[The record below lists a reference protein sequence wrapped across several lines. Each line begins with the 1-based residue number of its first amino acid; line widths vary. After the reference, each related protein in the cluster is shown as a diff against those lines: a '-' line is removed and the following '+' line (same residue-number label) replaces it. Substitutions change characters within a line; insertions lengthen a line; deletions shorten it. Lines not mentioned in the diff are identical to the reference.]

1 MVLLLVFF
9 AISITFS
16 FLCSLWEATLL
27 TIPPSFVE
35 TESQRGTATGKL
47 LKEYKTDVDRPLSA
61 ILTLNTIAHTVGAI
75 GVGAQATKVFAGN
88 ELVTGLVVPVVM
100 TLAILILSEIIPKT
114 YGATRWK
121 ALAPFTVKSLK
132 IIQTVLAPLVWL
144 SELITSRLKGDK
156 AAVTVSRSD
165 IAALA
170 ALSHREGQ
178 IDLSESNV
186 MSNLLSMREVTAY
199 DVMTPRTVM
208 HVVRAEMTI
217 EQYLTEHATL
227 PFSRIPIHQKT
238 RDQISSYVLKDTL
251 LLHAYRGQG
260 GTTLE
265 SIARPIT
272 NYAQET
278 PIPQVLDNL
287 LKSREHIGLVVDEF
301 GGTAGLVTQEDIIE
315 TLLGLEIVDESDRNE
330 DMQALA
336 RDLRARRRAAI
347 EPKERGSTDK
357 VGQDVQAALDGAT
370 PTLGLTGQ
378 QVPVDESGRDEV
390 VR

>member
-1 MVLLLVFF
+1 MVLLVVFF
-9 AISITFS
+9 AISIIFS

-35 TESQRGTATGKL
+35 TESQRGTETGRL
-47 LKEYKTDVDRPLSA
+47 LKKYKTDVDRPLSA

-75 GVGAQATKVFAGN
+75 GVGAQATKYFEGN
-88 ELVTGLVVPVVM
+88 ELVTGIVVPVVM

-121 ALAPFTVKSLK
+121 SLAPFTVKSLK
-132 IIQTVLAPLVWL
+132 IIQTILAPLVWL
-144 SELITSRLKGDK
+144 SEKVTSGLKGDK

-186 MSNLLSMREVTAY
+186 MNNLLSMREVTAY

-208 HVVRAEMTI
+208 HVVRSEMTV
-217 EQYLTEHATL
+217 EQYLSEHATL
-227 PFSRIPIHQKT
+227 PFSRIPLHGKT
-238 RDQISSYVLKDTL
+238 RDQVTQYALKDDL
-251 LLHAYRGQG
+251 LLAAYRGKGSQ
-260 GTTLE
+260 TME
-265 SIARPIT
+265 QIARPIT
-272 NYAQET
+272 TFAADT
-278 PIPQVLDNL
+278 PISQVLDAL
-287 LKSREHIGLVVDEF
+287 LKKREHIGLVVDEF
-301 GGTAGLVTQEDIIE
+301 GGTAGIVTQEDIIE
-315 TLLGLEIVDESDRNE
+315 TLLGLEIVDESDKTE

-336 RDLRARRRAAI
+336 RELREKRQSAIGPRREEPAAQ
-347 EPKERGSTDK
+347 K
-357 VGQDVQAALDGAT
+357 VVSALDEAT

-378 QVPVDESGRDEV
+378 QVPVDDSGKNEV
-390 VR
+390 AR